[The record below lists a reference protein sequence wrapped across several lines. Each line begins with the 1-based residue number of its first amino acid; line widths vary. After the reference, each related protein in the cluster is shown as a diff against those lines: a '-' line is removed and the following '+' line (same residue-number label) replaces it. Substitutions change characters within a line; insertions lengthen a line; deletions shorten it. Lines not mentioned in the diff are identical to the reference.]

1 MFVGVLAF
9 SKEQTSDVKK
19 GENHYTKN
27 SFPYELCCKNESI
40 LSNSR
45 TGNNTDKQNWYSF
58 HNVVTQRRTFETS
71 SPQIKK
77 CLFYFWQGC
86 WMPVCSLLLVQVF
99 YDPFSEADSH
109 TGVEMNTKLHSFLI
123 NLSPLKN
130 VLLVPKTVCGN
141 TVADMWEC
149 IWDPLSSPG
158 ASGTAG
164 AGCWSSSSTARVL
177 LWLCPSANTA
187 SNVRGWKN
195 GLKADVY
202 SSANHSTL
210 PSHLTWSTQGYNSS
224 CCEADIANRS
234 DELSPKINHFTPG
247 KIKWD

>member
-9 SKEQTSDVKK
+9 SKEHISDVKK
-19 GENHYTKN
+19 EENHCTKN
-27 SFPYELCCKNESI
+27 SFPYELCCKNESV
-40 LSNSR
+40 LSNLR

-71 SPQIKK
+71 SPQIEK

-109 TGVEMNTKLHSFLI
+109 TRVEMNIMQFSHKALSFKKCCFI
-123 NLSPLKN
+123 SPKM
-130 VLLVPKTVCGN
+130 VCGSA
-141 TVADMWEC
+141 VADMWEG

-164 AGCWSSSSTARVL
+164 AEAPRALLRLWPVRVL
-177 LWLCPSANTA
+177 
-187 SNVRGWKN
+187 V
-195 GLKADVY
+195 
-202 SSANHSTL
+202 
-210 PSHLTWSTQGYNSS
+210 S
-224 CCEADIANRS
+224 C
-234 DELSPKINHFTPG
+234 
-247 KIKWD
+247 